1 MEKVKHIFGRFELEL
16 KIYPADK
23 KLLCCT
29 IQNPFVSYKHEI
41 TLLADNKEKLIRK
54 VDRKIKELRKR
65 VFQGGLN
72 ACKINGCIKQ
82 KGKLQ

>member
-1 MEKVKHIFGRFELEL
+1 MEKIKHIFGRFELEL

-23 KLLCCT
+23 KLLCCR

-54 VDRKIKELRKR
+54 VDRKIKELRKE
-65 VFQGGLN
+65 FF
-72 ACKINGCIKQ
+72 KEDK
-82 KGKLQ
+82 